1 MRNKITPMNKPGYIL
16 GGMDLLTKHAENQK
30 TNIYWT
36 LIYIRKGIGMYLLD
50 SDLRPVNQ
58 GDIILLPP
66 KVSYSFSETELGD
79 EYNANVDAVILRF
92 DNAWL
97 ADLLAVFKTMNK
109 VVLKIREIENPYAVE
124 GPKWMKMSALLDEL
138 SKAGATRQAVIILDL
153 LELISSRKDMVRI
166 LHAAQY
172 ESLSLEER
180 KEKIERYISTNF
192 YDKVSLEEVSGYL
205 GMNRTYFCLFF
216 KKHYGKGF
224 ADYMN
229 DLRVDKAAAML
240 IQGDRQIAEIA
251 RECGFKTAAY
261 FTRAFR
267 RSRGMTPGEYRK
279 KHADK

>member
-1 MRNKITPMNKPGYIL
+1 MNKTGYIL

-36 LIYIRKGIGMYLLD
+36 LIYIRGGIGMYLLD
-50 SDLRPVNQ
+50 SDLRPVNE

-66 KVSYSFSETELGD
+66 KVSYSFSEAELGD
-79 EYNANVDAVILRF
+79 EYNTNVDAVILRF

-109 VVLKIREIENPYAVE
+109 VVLKIREIEDPHAVE

-138 SKAGATRQAVIILDL
+138 SKAGASRQAVIILDL
-153 LELISSRKDMVRI
+153 LEFISSRKDLVRI
-166 LHAAQY
+166 LRSEHS
-172 ESLSLEER
+172 ESLTLEEK
-180 KEKIERYISTNF
+180 KERIERYVSTNIF
-192 YDKVSLEEVSGYL
+192 GKVSLEEVASYL

-224 ADYMN
+224 ADYLN

-240 IQGDRQIAEIA
+240 LQADRQIAEIA

-279 KHADK
+279 KHIDR